1 MMYMID
7 VRRKSKRLLEMAN
20 TAKQV
25 YGMTM
30 DEFCRL
36 ACISSL
42 AVEVTHLDSKR
53 NHYSTDM
60 RTLNYI
66 RDEILSH
73 LGDDYEDKEYR
84 DLTVMVSVAGNEIR
98 RSTAIIDI
106 PPEELRDLTVKADF
120 LRGLIYAR

>member
-7 VRRKSKRLLEMAN
+7 IRRKSKRLLEMSN
-20 TAKQV
+20 TAKQL
-25 YGMTM
+25 YGMEF

-53 NHYSTDM
+53 NHYATDM
-60 RTLNYI
+60 NTLNYI
-66 RDEILSH
+66 RDEILNH
-73 LGDDYEDKEYR
+73 LGDDYDDKEYR
-84 DLTVMVSVAGNEIR
+84 DLTIMVSVAGNEIR
-98 RSTAIIDI
+98 RATSIIDI
-106 PPEELRDLTVKADF
+106 PNEELRNLDVKADF